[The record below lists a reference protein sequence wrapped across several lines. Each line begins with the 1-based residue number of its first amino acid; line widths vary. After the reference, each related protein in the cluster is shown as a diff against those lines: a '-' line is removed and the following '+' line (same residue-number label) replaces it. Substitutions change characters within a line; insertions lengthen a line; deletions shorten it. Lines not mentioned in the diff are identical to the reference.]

1 MSLQVNNNA
10 VMGEEP
16 RWGMGLIIKQL
27 GNLFSI
33 IHVVLVPQVLAGAV
47 SKRQWQCLLEREEE
61 IKSLE
66 Q

>member
-33 IHVVLVPQVLAGAV
+33 IHVVLVPQVLAGAF
-47 SKRQWQCLLEREEE
+47 SKRQRQCLLEREEE